1 MGASLVEILA
11 GKGAKR
17 ADESCF
23 IRRSAARGK
32 TSEHFRRLKLAG
44 PIFNGSGETRYGLFT
59 DTRVRGV
66 SETAAVPRSVAFV
79 LVSIAHDAPSARR
92 QKLAE

>member
-1 MGASLVEILA
+1 MA
-11 GKGAKR
+11 GKRAKR

-32 TSEHFRRLKLAG
+32 TSEHFRRFRLKLAG
-44 PIFNGSGETRYGLFT
+44 PIFNNGSGETRYGLFT

-79 LVSIAHDAPSARR
+79 LVSIARGRSVSETA
-92 QKLAE
+92 KMGGMTN

>member
-1 MGASLVEILA
+1 MGAGLVEILA
-11 GKGAKR
+11 GKRAKR

-32 TSEHFRRLKLAG
+32 TGEHFRWLKLAS
-44 PIFNGSGETRYGLFT
+44 PIFKRSGETRYGLFT

-66 SETAAVPRSVAFV
+66 SETKRGGS
-79 LVSIAHDAPSARR
+79 
-92 QKLAE
+92 